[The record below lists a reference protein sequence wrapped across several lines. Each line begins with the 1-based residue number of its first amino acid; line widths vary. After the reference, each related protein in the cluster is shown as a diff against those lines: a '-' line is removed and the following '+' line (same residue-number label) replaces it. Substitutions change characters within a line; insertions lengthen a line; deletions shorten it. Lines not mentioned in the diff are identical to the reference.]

1 MDESWLPG
9 DAEPDEKGAVRLPGR
24 RGRYHLTNRLNDRTS
39 TEWLQF
45 QKSWFVL
52 NPKPRS
58 RNVLLHPAKFPE
70 ELVYKFVSFFTKPG
84 GVVLDPMAGTGSTL
98 VGALER
104 GRSAIGV
111 ELQEKYAA
119 IARERA
125 EAARAATEQA
135 SASDD
140 ARAPPEADCAIP
152 EADHAAPAP
161 EAGRVT
167 PAPDTPP
174 VAQPPAAP
182 PLHARVHI
190 HDATRLA
197 ELELPPVDYCLT
209 SPPYWDMLRADG
221 FETQRDRQAA
231 GLDVAYSDD
240 ATDLGNVADYEEFV
254 DRLVEVYRQVREVL
268 RDGAYLTI
276 VVKNIKK
283 RGRIYP
289 LAWDLGRRVGEF
301 LTLKDERIWCQDDQK
316 LAPYGY
322 RYAWVSNT
330 FHHYCLNFRK
340 EPGKG

>member
-9 DAEPDEKGAVRLPGR
+9 GAEPDEKGAVRLPGR

-58 RNVLLHPAKFPE
+58 RDVLLHPAKFPE
-70 ELVYKFVSFFTKPG
+70 ALVREFVGFFTKPG

-98 VGALER
+98 VGALEC

-125 EAARAATEQA
+125 EAARAAMGQA
-135 SASDD
+135 PNGV
-140 ARAPPEADCAIP
+140 RAPPEADR
-152 EADHAAPAP
+152 AAPD
-161 EAGRVT
+161 AGCVT
-167 PAPDTPP
+167 PALGTSL
-174 VAQPPAAP
+174 VAQP
-182 PLHARVHI
+182 LYARVHT

-240 ATDLGNVADYEEFV
+240 ATDLGNVADYDEFV

-289 LAWDLGRRVGEF
+289 LAWDLGRRVGGF

-340 EPGKG
+340 EPEKG